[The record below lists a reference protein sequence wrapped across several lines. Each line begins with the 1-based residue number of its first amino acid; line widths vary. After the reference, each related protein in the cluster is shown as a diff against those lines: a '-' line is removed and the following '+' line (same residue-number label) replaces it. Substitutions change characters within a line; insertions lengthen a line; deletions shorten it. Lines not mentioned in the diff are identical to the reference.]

1 LRGNH
6 PFLGAGLGTFRQRRT
21 RPLRISSHLPSPR
34 SQIDGE
40 EKPPRRRSTKNL
52 RQAFRYIKLV
62 RERGLIN
69 D

>member
-1 LRGNH
+1 LVRASA
-6 PFLGAGLGTFRQRRT
+6 PSAASDAAIA
-21 RPLRISSHLPSPR
+21 ISSHLPSPR

-62 RERGLIN
+62 RERGRA